1 VSALAR
7 QPAMSATLAELE
19 AAGAKAA
26 AIRAALESLKA
37 ADQKLALVNRYT
49 EKHAGKHWSPDLR
62 LEKSNDHW
70 SRDVTITVKIP
81 FDYIVRQAI
90 NEVHA
95 ARRAVVAAGG
105 ELPPA
110 SAQVQRRQWA

>member
-1 VSALAR
+1 
-7 QPAMSATLAELE
+7 MTTLAELE

-26 AIRAALESLKA
+26 TIRSALESLKA
-37 ADQKLALVNRYT
+37 AEQKLALANRYADQ
-49 EKHAGKHWSPDLR
+49 HAGKHWSADLM
-62 LEKSNDHW
+62 LEKRNQHW
-70 SRDVTITVKIP
+70 TRDVTITVYIP

-110 SAQVQRRQWA
+110 SVQVQRRQWA

>member
-1 VSALAR
+1 
-7 QPAMSATLAELE
+7 MSATLAELE

-37 ADQKLALVNRYT
+37 AEHKLALANRY
-49 EKHAGKHWSPDLR
+49 EGEHGNKHWTAELR
-62 LEKSNDHW
+62 LEKGGAYG
-70 SRDVTITVKIP
+70 RDICIGVKIP

-105 ELPPA
+105 ELPTA

>member
-1 VSALAR
+1 MSALAR

-62 LEKSNDHW
+62 LEKGGAYG
-70 SRDVTITVKIP
+70 RDICIGVKIP